1 MTLSQVVAGIASRP
15 YASNDF
21 QAGGWVWAAWK
32 SRTTEPR
39 RVMAGRR
46 GGDPQGRFGTYADPL
61 PSVTDGVAY
70 QMFDADV
77 GGGPKP

>member
-1 MTLSQVVAGIASRP
+1 
-15 YASNDF
+15 
-21 QAGGWVWAAWK
+21 
-32 SRTTEPR
+32 
-39 RVMAGRR
+39 MAGRR